1 MGFCIYGKIYILNTL
16 NFNKMRTILILLI
29 SFSMLNIISAQE
41 NGDSVF
47 EKKQKQKEINTLFGD
62 EYVSNGGYGA
72 FTIGYS
78 EIENLDA
85 IIIGGRGAWIIG
97 HWFALGLA
105 GTGFINDVHNNSQL
119 NQDVNLSGG
128 YGGLLME
135 PIILPWFP
143 VHISV
148 PVLFGAGGIAYVTGY
163 ESDDGNEPPVYV
175 EDATSFV
182 IFEPGAEVEFNIV
195 RFFRL
200 SAGVSYRFTS
210 VINLYDTSTFPLN
223 GWAGNVTLKFGRF

>member
-1 MGFCIYGKIYILNTL
+1 
-16 NFNKMRTILILLI
+16 MRTILILLI

-41 NGDSVF
+41 NEDLVF
-47 EKKQKQKEINTLFGD
+47 EKKQKQNEINTLFGD
-62 EYVSNGGYGA
+62 EYVAHGGYGA

-78 EIENLDA
+78 EIEDIDA

-97 HWFALGLA
+97 HWFALGFG
-105 GTGFINDVHNNSQL
+105 GTGFINDMTYNSL
-119 NQDVNLSGG
+119 LDRNVSLSGG

-143 VHISV
+143 VHISI

-163 ESDDGNEPPVYV
+163 ESGVEDELPAYV

-182 IFEPGAEVEFNIV
+182 ILEPGAELEINIV
-195 RFFRL
+195 KFFRL
-200 SAGVSYRFTS
+200 SFGVSYRFTS
-210 VINLYDTSTFPLN
+210 EINLYDTSSFPLN
-223 GWAGNVTLKFGRF
+223 GWAGNLTLKFGRF

>member
-1 MGFCIYGKIYILNTL
+1 MK
-16 NFNKMRTILILLI
+16 TILIILI
-29 SFSMLNIISAQE
+29 SFSILNFISAQGNE
-41 NGDSVF
+41 DSVIV
-47 EKKQKQKEINTLFGD
+47 KQPKQNEIKTLFGD
-62 EYVSNGGYGA
+62 EDVSNGGYGA

-97 HWFALGLA
+97 HWFALGFGGA
-105 GTGFINDVHNNSQL
+105 GFFNDIHYDNTLDQN
-119 NQDVNLSGG
+119 VNLSGG

-143 VHISV
+143 VHISL

-163 ESDDGNEPPVYV
+163 ETDMNDMPPANV

-182 IFEPGAEVEFNIV
+182 ILEPGAELEINIV
-195 RFFRL
+195 KFFRL
-200 SAGVSYRFTS
+200 SLGASYRFTS

-223 GWAGNVTLKFGRF
+223 GWAGNITLKFGKF

>member
-1 MGFCIYGKIYILNTL
+1 
-16 NFNKMRTILILLI
+16 MRTIFILVF
-29 SFSMLNIISAQE
+29 SFSVLNILSAQE
-41 NGDSVF
+41 NENLVY
-47 EKKQKQKEINTLFGD
+47 EKKQTEIKTLFGN
-62 EYVSNGGYGA
+62 EYVANGGYGA

-85 IIIGGRGAWIIG
+85 IMVGGRGAWIIG
-97 HWFALGLA
+97 HWFALGFG
-105 GTGFINDVHNNSQL
+105 GTGFINDVHYNNL
-119 NQDVNLSGG
+119 LDRNVNISGG
-128 YGGLLME
+128 YGGLLLE

-163 ESDDGNEPPVYV
+163 ETGEEFNPPTWV
-175 EDATSFV
+175 EDATSF
-182 IFEPGAEVEFNIV
+182 IILEPGAELEFNIV

-200 SAGVSYRFTS
+200 SLGISYRFTS

-223 GWAGNVTLKFGRF
+223 GWAGNLSLKFGKF

>member
-1 MGFCIYGKIYILNTL
+1 
-16 NFNKMRTILILLI
+16 MRTILIMLI
-29 SFSMLNIISAQE
+29 SFSILNISSAQE
-41 NGDSVF
+41 NEEPVV
-47 EKKQKQKEINTLFGD
+47 EKKRNQDQINTLFGD
-62 EYVSNGGYGA
+62 QYVSNGGYGA
-72 FTIGYS
+72 FTIGYT

-97 HWFALGLA
+97 HWFALGFG
-105 GTGFINDVHNNSQL
+105 GTGFINDVRYNNVLDQ
-119 NQDVNLSGG
+119 NVNLSGG

-143 VHISV
+143 VHISI

-163 ESDDGNEPPVYV
+163 ESGEEYEPPTYV

-182 IFEPGAEVEFNIV
+182 ILEPGAELEFNIV

-210 VINLYDTSTFPLN
+210 VIDLYDTSSYPLN
-223 GWAGNVTLKFGRF
+223 GWSGNITLKFGKF